1 MEQQFNW
8 DVVFNTGKNK
18 FLNDLSNHKIDPS
31 LASQYGAPL
40 MNALYGLKPY
50 LLSDA
55 SKGETVSPTTKQ
67 YVLKTILPSLNKTI
81 DDYWGSLGF
90 MKKTSFKMLAKNNT
104 DAIRG
109 TISSG
114 MLTFSY
120 GLIAGL
126 DNAKLKDSGNMYN
139 VIDDLK
145 DFMGYHT
152 SPFVVSAVHKIQ
164 SLT

>member
-1 MEQQFNW
+1 MEQFNW
-8 DVVFNTGKNK
+8 DVVFNIGKNK

-31 LASQYGAPL
+31 LATKYGTPL

-55 SKGETVSPTTKQ
+55 SKGETISSNTKQ

-81 DDYWGSLGF
+81 DDYWSNLGY
-90 MKKTSFKMLAKNNT
+90 MKKATFKLLAKNNT
-104 DAIRG
+104 GAIQG

-120 GLIAGL
+120 GLIAGI
-126 DNAKLKDSGNMYN
+126 DDSKVKDSGNMFN

-145 DFMGYHT
+145 DFMGYYT

-164 SLT
+164 SLS